1 MVFEMAD
8 CAGCH
13 SGSSSPQGL
22 NLETQATAFA
32 NLVGVSATECSPTR
46 LRVAAGNP
54 AASYLINKLTGTN
67 LCSGQRMP
75 RGGPFLSDATIEV
88 VRTWITDGAAP

>member
-13 SGSSSPQGL
+13 SGSSPPQGL

-32 NLVGVSATECSPTR
+32 NLVGVPATECSPTR
-46 LRVAAGNP
+46 LRVASGNP
-54 AASYLINKLTGTN
+54 AASYLINKLTGMN

-75 RGGPFLSDATIEV
+75 RGGPFLSDATIDV
-88 VRTWITDGAAP
+88 VRTWITGGAAP